1 MIKIYLMLSY
11 IGWAWTMLVLVALAV
26 ALKLKGRNIS
36 PR

>member
-11 IGWAWTMLVLVALAV
+11 IGWAWTIIVLVALAV